1 MDRIGY
7 LNRKKINITP
17 LLFLGMGLLFTFV
30 GYITTRLYFLAVN
43 SGYYVSEPASNI
55 ALALMHGLRFD
66 LSAIAL
72 LNTPLLLLL
81 FVSLWFRALL
91 DTNLKVIFC
100 YLFVVN
106 VSAIVINF
114 IDTVYFPYTGRRSG
128 PEVFSMA
135 NDVVSQLPE
144 LIFVYWWY
152 LVGSVLIFWV
162 YLAALRKIKRQLPV
176 VYLNWFV
183 VVLVCIFLTFL
194 LILAGRGGF
203 QSKPIRALNAY
214 SYPSS
219 GLGSLVLNTPFSILK
234 EDAEDLERVHYFKS
248 EDEIKEVLNNR
259 KSAGE
264 VRSQD
269 SVEINKHNVVIIILE
284 SFGLEYF
291 GPPYGLESY
300 APFIQELAEKGRFFP
315 NGIANGRRSIEAVP
329 SILAGIPSLMSEAYM
344 RSPYQSNTAY
354 GLGEIVKPYGYSTAF
369 FHGAKNGSMYF
380 DSTTYRF
387 GFDRYFGRNQYP
399 DSSQFDGQWGI
410 YDEPFLQFTVD
421 ELDKLPKPFMSGI
434 FTISSHPPYN
444 LPEQYLDSIP
454 EGEIPMHR
462 VVRYSDMALRKF
474 FESAAKKDW
483 FKDTLFVL
491 TADHTSDNFDSR
503 FASSLGRHQ
512 VPIILYQPD
521 NNIEQGVLNEVAQQI
536 DIPATIID
544 YLNLPEKDKILPF
557 GRSLLI
563 QNSQAD
569 AVIKEED
576 AYWLISQGKYV
587 KLSKDENIPVKTGDL
602 PDTFIKPEQQQAQ
615 SVELT
620 KLENRLKAYVQIY
633 TNGLIDNSLYSFSY
647 KNTQ

>member
-1 MDRIGY
+1 MERAPHLD
-7 LNRKKINITP
+7 RKKINITP
-17 LLFLGMGLLFTFV
+17 FLFFGMGLLFV
-30 GYITTRLYFLAVN
+30 LIGYIVTRCYFLAVN
-43 SGYYVSEPASNI
+43 SGYFISEPVGDIS
-55 ALALMHGLRFD
+55 LALLHGLRFD
-66 LSAIAL
+66 LAAIAL
-72 LNTPLLLLL
+72 LNAPLLLLL
-81 FVSLWFRALL
+81 FISIWFRILL
-91 DTNLKVIFC
+91 GANMKLIYG

-106 VSAIVINF
+106 VSAIVVNF

-152 LVGSVLIFWV
+152 LVGSIFILWFYIAAFRKIARKLKAVYMHWLLVFCLCFLLVLIFIV
-162 YLAALRKIKRQLPV
+162 
-176 VYLNWFV
+176 
-183 VVLVCIFLTFL
+183 
-194 LILAGRGGF
+194 AGRGGF

-219 GLGSLVLNTPFSILK
+219 SLGGLVLNTPFSILK
-234 EDAEDLERVHYFKS
+234 EDAEDLERVHYFQS
-248 EDEIKEVLNNR
+248 EDDIREVLENG
-259 KSAGE
+259 KAAGAT
-264 VRSQD
+264 RNKDIS
-269 SVEINKHNVVIIILE
+269 EINKQNVVILILE
-284 SFGLEYF
+284 SFGLEYL
-291 GPPYGLESY
+291 GPPYGIKSY

-354 GLGEIVKPYGYSTAF
+354 GLGEIVKSYGYSTAF

-380 DSTTYRF
+380 DNTTYRF
-387 GFDRYFGRNQYP
+387 GFDHYFGRNQYP
-399 DSSQFDGQWGI
+399 DPSHFDGQWGI
-410 YDEPFLQFTVD
+410 YDEPFLQFAVD

-444 LPEQYLDSIP
+444 LPEQYQDSIP
-454 EGEIPMHR
+454 VGDIPMHR

-483 FKDTLFVL
+483 YKNTLFVL
-491 TADHTSDNFDSR
+491 TADHTSDNFDPR

-512 VPIILYQPD
+512 IPIILYQPD
-521 NNIEQGVLNEVAQQI
+521 DNIEQGVISEVAQQI

-544 YLNLPEKDKILPF
+544 YLNLPEQDKVLPF
-557 GRSLLI
+557 GRSLLT

-576 AYWLISQGKYV
+576 SYWLLSQGKYV
-587 KLSKDENIPVKTGDL
+587 KLSMEENLPVEVGDL
-602 PDTFIKPEQQQAQ
+602 PATFMKPAGQVVQADLGQ
-615 SVELT
+615 
-620 KLENRLKAYVQIY
+620 LERRLKAYVQIY
-633 TNGLIDNSLYSFSY
+633 TNGLIDNSLYSFSSE
-647 KNTQ
+647 NTQ

>member
-1 MDRIGY
+1 MDIASH
-7 LNRKKINITP
+7 LNRKKININP
-17 LLFLGMGLLFTFV
+17 LLFLILGLFCTFI
-30 GYITTRLYFLAVN
+30 GYILTRFYFLAAN
-43 SGYYVSEPASNI
+43 SGYYVSEPAGDVI
-55 ALALMHGLRFD
+55 LALIHGLRFD

-72 LNTPLLLLL
+72 LNAPLLLLL
-81 FVSLWFRALL
+81 FVSIWFRVLL
-91 DTNLKVIFC
+91 ATNMKLIFC

-106 VSAIVINF
+106 VSAVVINF

-152 LVGSVLIFWV
+152 LLGTVLIYWIYF
-162 YLAALRKIKRQLPV
+162 AIFRKVIRRLPAV
-176 VYLNWFV
+176 CLNWFV
-183 VVLVCIFLTFL
+183 VVLVLIILAFL

-219 GLGSLVLNTPFSILK
+219 SLGSLVLNTPFSILK
-234 EDAEDLERVHYFKS
+234 EDAEKLERVHYFES
-248 EDEIKEVLNNR
+248 EDDIKKVLDNS
-259 KSAGE
+259 KSAD
-264 VRSQD
+264 VTVNKD
-269 SVEINKHNVVIIILE
+269 SSPITKQNVVILILE

-291 GPPYGLESY
+291 GPPYGLKPY
-300 APFIQELAEKGRFFP
+300 TPFIQELAEKGRFFP

-329 SILAGIPSLMSEAYM
+329 SILAGIPSLMPEAYM

-354 GLGEIVKPYGYSTAF
+354 GLGEIVKQYGYSTAF

-387 GFDRYFGRNQYP
+387 GFDKYFGQDQYP
-399 DSSQFDGQWGI
+399 DQSQFDGQWGI
-410 YDEPFLQFTVD
+410 FDEPFLQFAVD

-434 FTISSHPPYN
+434 FTISSHPPYT
-444 LPEQYLDSIP
+444 LPEQYQDAIP
-454 EGEIPMHR
+454 DGEIPMHR

-474 FESAAKKDW
+474 FESAARKDW
-483 FKDTLFVL
+483 YKDTLFVL
-491 TADHTSDNFDSR
+491 TADHTSDNFDPR

-512 VPIILYQPD
+512 IPIILYQPD
-521 NNIEQGVLNEVAQQI
+521 NNIEQGVLDEVAQQI

-557 GRSLLI
+557 GRSLLTR
-563 QNSQAD
+563 NNQAD

-587 KLSKDENIPVKTGDL
+587 KLSMDESVPVKTGDL
-602 PDTFIKPEQQQAQ
+602 PDTFIKPEHQAK
-615 SVELT
+615 SVDLVQ
-620 KLENRLKAYVQIY
+620 LERRLKAYIQIY
-633 TNGLIDNSLYSFSY
+633 TNGLIDNSLYSFSP

>member
-1 MDRIGY
+1 MDRAGS

-17 LLFLGMGLLFTFV
+17 FLFLGVGLLFTFI
-30 GYITTRLYFLAVN
+30 GYILTRCYFLAIN
-43 SGYYVSEPASNI
+43 SGYYVSEPAGDI
-55 ALALMHGLRFD
+55 LLALMHGLRFD

-72 LNTPLLLLL
+72 LNAPLLLLL
-81 FVSLWFRALL
+81 FVSIWFRALL
-91 DTNLKVIFC
+91 ATNMKLIFL

-114 IDTVYFPYTGRRSG
+114 IDTAYFPYTGRRSG
-128 PEVFSMA
+128 PEVLSMA

-152 LVGSVLIFWV
+152 LVGSVLIFWIYFV
-162 YLAALRKIKRQLPV
+162 AFRKLKRQLPA
-176 VYLNWFV
+176 VYLNWFS
-183 VVLVCIFLTFL
+183 VVLVCFFLVFL
-194 LILAGRGGF
+194 LILAARGGF

-219 GLGSLVLNTPFSILK
+219 SLGSLVLNTPFSILK
-234 EDAEDLERVHYFKS
+234 EDAEDLERVHYFQS
-248 EDEIKEVLNNR
+248 ENEIKEVLDNR
-259 KSAGE
+259 KSTKWKINKG
-264 VRSQD
+264 SG
-269 SVEINKHNVVIIILE
+269 EINKHNVVILILE

-291 GPPYGLESY
+291 GPPYGLKSY

-354 GLGEIVKPYGYSTAF
+354 GIGEIVKPYGYSTAF

-380 DSTTYRF
+380 DNTTYRF
-387 GFDRYFGRNQYP
+387 GFDHYFGRNQYP
-399 DSSQFDGQWGI
+399 DPSQFDGQWGI

-421 ELDKLPKPFMSGI
+421 ELDKLPKPFLSGI

-444 LPEQYLDSIP
+444 LPEQYHDSIP

-483 FKDTLFVL
+483 YKNTLFVL
-491 TADHTSDNFDSR
+491 TADHTSDNFDPR

-512 VPIILYQPD
+512 IPIILYQPD
-521 NNIEQGVLNEVAQQI
+521 NQIEEGVLNEVAQQI

-563 QNSQAD
+563 QNSRAD

-576 AYWLISQGKYV
+576 AYWLLSQGKYV
-587 KLSKDENIPVKTGDL
+587 KLSLEESIPVETGDL
-602 PDTFIKPEQQQAQ
+602 PDTFVKAEREAK
-615 SVELT
+615 STELT
-620 KLENRLKAYVQIY
+620 ELESRLKAYVQIY
-633 TNGLIDNSLYSFSY
+633 TNGLIDNSLYSFSP